1 MKTLHDCLVP
11 SSGDPAFLH
20 VLLLIIVTEMVL
32 GAHPAM
38 KLLPSQKVLRH
49 IDNRSIERDILQLNK
64 KPFPVGCQII
74 QIILN
79 QIKPVL
85 IFRRLK
91 FAPRV
96 LELGAGDCRCGKKA
110 SLLDSFSIPLE
121 VDEMLHSG
129 LLNERSCQNDCKK
142 RRRTHG
148 DGYSVRIRCKKNI
161 PNVLRL
167 YLFESF

>member
-32 GAHPAM
+32 GA
-38 KLLPSQKVLRH
+38 
-49 IDNRSIERDILQLNK
+49 
-64 KPFPVGCQII
+64 
-74 QIILN
+74 
-79 QIKPVL
+79 
-85 IFRRLK
+85 
-91 FAPRV
+91 
-96 LELGAGDCRCGKKA
+96 GDCRCGKKA

-129 LLNERSCQNDCKK
+129 LWNERSCQNDCKK

-167 YLFESF
+167 YLFESFSRNHRT